1 MALLDLDQAK
11 EQLDLLSGE
20 DDEELLVFINGLTA
34 VIERHTGPVE
44 VREVVEMIEG
54 RGISMCL
61 THIPALALVS
71 VAPTM
76 TAGDALN
83 LDDLV
88 LDAKKGV
95 VYRKGG
101 AFAGTLWT
109 VTYTAG
115 RPVVP
120 PTITLAARLLLAHMW
135 RTKNGSGRGPADD
148 FSVSDPDPSLGYAV
162 PTRVLQLLDPF
173 KLPPGVA

>member
-1 MALLDLDQAK
+1 MALLELDDAK

-20 DDEELLVFINGLTA
+20 DDDELLVFINGLTA

-54 RGISMCL
+54 HGISMCL
-61 THIPALALVS
+61 THIPALTLTS

-76 TAGDALN
+76 GGDAL
-83 LDDLV
+83 DVADLV
-88 LDAKKGV
+88 LDARKGV

-101 AFAGTLWT
+101 SFAGTLWT
-109 VTYTAG
+109 VTYMAG
-115 RPVVP
+115 RMIVP

-162 PTRVLQLLDPF
+162 PTRVLQLLEPF

>member
-1 MALLDLDQAK
+1 MALLDLDDAK

-20 DDEELLVFINGLTA
+20 DDTELLVFINGLTA

-61 THIPALALVS
+61 THIPALTLTS

-76 TAGDALN
+76 GGDDLV

-88 LDAKKGV
+88 LDARKGV

-101 AFAGTLWT
+101 SFAGTLWT
-109 VTYTAG
+109 VTYMAG
-115 RPVVP
+115 RTIVP

-162 PTRVLQLLDPF
+162 PTRVLQLLEPF

>member
-1 MALLDLDQAK
+1 VALLDLDDAK

-20 DDEELLVFINGLTA
+20 DDTELLVFINGLTA

-61 THIPALALVS
+61 THIPALTLTS

-76 TAGDALN
+76 GGDDLV

-88 LDAKKGV
+88 LDARKGV

-101 AFAGTLWT
+101 SFAGTLWT
-109 VTYTAG
+109 VTYMAG
-115 RPVVP
+115 RTIVP

-162 PTRVLQLLDPF
+162 PTRVLQLLEPF

>member
-1 MALLDLDQAK
+1 MALLDLDDAK

-20 DDEELLVFINGLTA
+20 DDTELLVFINGLTA

-61 THIPALALVS
+61 THIPALTLTS

-76 TAGDALN
+76 GGDALV

-88 LDAKKGV
+88 LDATKGV

-101 AFAGTLWT
+101 SFAGTLWT
-109 VTYTAG
+109 VTYMAG
-115 RPVVP
+115 RTIVP

-162 PTRVLQLLDPF
+162 PTRVLQLLEPF

>member
-1 MALLDLDQAK
+1 MALLDLEDAK
-11 EQLDLLSGE
+11 DQLDLLSGE
-20 DDEELLVFINGLTA
+20 DDDELLVFINGLTA

-61 THIPALALVS
+61 THIPALTLTS

-76 TAGDALN
+76 GGDALDV
-83 LDDLV
+83 DDLV

-101 AFAGTLWT
+101 SFAGILWT
-109 VTYTAG
+109 VTYMAG
-115 RPVVP
+115 RTIVP

-162 PTRVLQLLDPF
+162 PTRVLQLLEPF